1 MAANAAFVPHLSEKA
16 MTSQDDDIP
25 ASYASPPCFM
35 HELDQSYVGLAS
47 ESGAQQQ
54 RDVVRWRKAERE
66 RLIAERL
73 TIDSEMRGRHAGQI
87 VKGLD
92 ALIENPTGLI
102 VSAYWPFRGEPDLR
116 PWIDSILARGG
127 QFALPVVV
135 ERNQPLI
142 FRIWTPGAP
151 LERGVWNIP
160 VPVDGMEVTP
170 DVVVAPVVGFD
181 PACYR
186 LGYGD
191 GFFDRTLDSLSGKV
205 RAVGVGYARSAI
217 PTIYPQPHDIP
228 MEAIVTEREI
238 VHAIVHASSGVIW
251 RPPTKTVEK

>member
-1 MAANAAFVPHLSEKA
+1 MKHLGNNAVFAPYVSENA

-47 ESGAQQQ
+47 EPGAQQQ

-73 TIDSEMRGRHAGQI
+73 AIDPEMRGRHAGQI

-92 ALIENPTGLI
+92 ALIGNPTGII

-116 PWIDSILARGG
+116 PWIDSIHARGG

-135 ERNQPLI
+135 ERAQPLI
-142 FRIWTPGAP
+142 FRLWASGAA
-151 LERGVWNIP
+151 LKRGVWNIP
-160 VPVDGMEVTP
+160 VPVDGEEVIP
-170 DVVVAPVVGFD
+170 DIVIAPVVGFD
-181 PACYR
+181 PLCYR
-186 LGYGD
+186 LGYG
-191 GFFDRTLDSLSGKV
+191 GGSFDRSLESFGTKV
-205 RAVGVGYARSAI
+205 RILGVGYAQSAI

-228 MEAIVTEREI
+228 MDAIVTERET
-238 VHAIVHASSGVIW
+238 VHPAS
-251 RPPTKTVEK
+251 TTV